1 MNHPTPTAGGAWRT
15 IREAIGVLVAS
26 PLGCIALGVAFLG
39 VGGVLRESRTMDH
52 AEAER
57 AAWARLSPQDL
68 RDSVRDESAL
78 RSVKVRPSTRRPVSD
93 AARAKALRAQVSEE
107 LAKAL
112 AAAERR

>member
-1 MNHPTPTAGGAWRT
+1 MNPPIETTGGAWRT

-39 VGGVLRESRTMDH
+39 VGGVLRESRTIDR
-52 AEAER
+52 ADAER
-57 AAWARLSPQDL
+57 AAWASSGRQDL

-78 RSVKVRPSTRRPVSD
+78 RSVKVRPSPKRPASA

-112 AAAERR
+112 ADRR